1 MQLDWTTFALEILNF
16 LVLLW
21 LLQRFL
27 YRPVLG
33 VLDARQARVRD
44 EAAHAERL
52 QAEAVALK
60 TRYETQLADWETAQ
74 EQARQKLEREL
85 AQARAARLEGLKQTL
100 ADEEA
105 KARVRADAVCA
116 SREAVLKREAR
127 DEAYAAAAA
136 MLQRLA
142 SPELS
147 ARIGAAFQEDLA
159 ALPEEELTTLRNA
172 AAALEPGN
180 SVDIATAHPVDE
192 QTRAQLQSV
201 LAEAAGR
208 PLPVVFRQSPAL
220 IAGLRAAV
228 GECVLHANLAD
239 ELAFFRQPFARG

>member
-33 VLDARQARVRD
+33 VLEARQARVRD
-44 EAAHAERL
+44 ETARAEQL
-52 QAEAVALK
+52 QAEAAALK
-60 TRYETQLADWETAQ
+60 TRYESRLADWATEQ

-85 AQARAARLEGLKQTL
+85 SQARAARLEGLKQSL

-105 KARVRADAVCA
+105 KARARADALSV
-116 SREAVLKREAR
+116 SRDAVLKREAQK
-127 DEAYAAAAA
+127 EAYAAAAA

-147 ARIGAAFQEDLA
+147 ARISAAFQEDLA
-159 ALPEEELTTLRNA
+159 ALPDSDLTTLRNA

-180 SVDIATAHPVDE
+180 NVDIATAHPLDE
-192 QTRAQLQSV
+192 QTRRQLRDV
-201 LAEAAGR
+201 LAVAAGQS
-208 PLPVVFRQSPAL
+208 LPMVFRECPEL

-239 ELAFFRQPFARG
+239 ELAFFRQPIAHG

>member
-33 VLDARQARVRD
+33 VLEARQGRVRD
-44 EAAHAERL
+44 ETARAERL
-52 QAEAVALK
+52 QAEAAALK
-60 TRYETQLADWETAQ
+60 TRYETRLADWERSQ
-74 EQARQKLEREL
+74 EQARQKLEQEL
-85 AQARAARLEGLKQTL
+85 TQARAARLEGLKQSL

-105 KARVRADAVCA
+105 KARARADAVSA
-116 SREAVLKREAR
+116 SREAVLKRAAR
-127 DEAYAAAAA
+127 EEAYAAAAA

-147 ARIGAAFQEDLA
+147 ARIGAAFREDLA
-159 ALPEEELTTLRNA
+159 ALSETDLTTLRNA
-172 AAALEPGN
+172 AAGLEPGK
-180 SVDIATAHPVDE
+180 SVDIATAHPLDE
-192 QTRAQLQSV
+192 QTRAQLRDA
-201 LAEAAGR
+201 LGKAAGQ
-208 PLPVVFRQSPAL
+208 PLPVVFHESPEL

-239 ELAFFRQPFARG
+239 ELAFFRQPVPHG